1 MIVALTGTPG
11 TGKTSVSKI
20 LQKNGFEV
28 VDLNK
33 LACEKDFLIGTDKKR
48 DSKIV
53 NVDKINSYIKK
64 NYDKVEI
71 VIVEGHLS
79 HLLRVVDKVIILRCR
94 PKQLEKHLMKRR
106 WRKKKINENVEAE
119 ILDVILC
126 EAVDIHGEK
135 NIFEIDVTG
144 KSINV
149 VASLIIK
156 LIKDKFKY
164 VEKYKIGRIDWSE
177 EILKRY

>member
-1 MIVALTGTPG
+1 MIIALTGTPG
-11 TGKTSVSKI
+11 TGKTSISKI
-20 LQKNGFEV
+20 LQKKGFEV

-33 LACEKDFLIGTDKKR
+33 IACEKDFLIGTDKKR

-53 NVDKINSYIKK
+53 DIDKISKYIKK
-64 NYDKVEI
+64 NYDKNEI

-79 HLLRVVDKVIILRCR
+79 HLLRIVDKVIILRCH
-94 PKQLEKHLMKRR
+94 PKQLEKHLSERR
-106 WRKKKINENVEAE
+106 WKKKKINENVEAE

-126 EAVDIHGEK
+126 ETVDLHREE

-144 KSINV
+144 KSVDV

>member
-1 MIVALTGTPG
+1 MIIAITGTPG
-11 TGKTSVSKI
+11 TGKTSISKI
-20 LQKNGFEV
+20 LQKKGFEV

-33 LACEKDFLIGTDKKR
+33 IACEKDFLIGTDKKR

-53 NVDKINSYIKK
+53 DIDKINRFLEKNHKK
-64 NYDKVEI
+64 NEI

-79 HLLRVVDKVIILRCR
+79 HLMKIVDKVIILRCH
-94 PKQLEKHLMKRR
+94 PKQLEKNLSKRR
-106 WRKKKINENVEAE
+106 WKKKKINENVEAE

-126 EAVDIHGEK
+126 EAIDLHSEK
-135 NIFEIDVTG
+135 NIFEIDVTD
-144 KSINV
+144 KPLD
-149 VASLIIK
+149 VAAYLVIK

-164 VEKYKIGRIDWSE
+164 VEKYKIGQIDWSE